1 MKPAYFMKQKG
12 FTLVELMIVLV
23 IIGVLAASAI
33 PRFMRATIKAKQ
45 DEAQLLLKQ
54 IYTMQ
59 MAYRQEFDTYY
70 PGGGGKIIVQ
80 PGEAISTLG
89 VEIMPSARYSSSLTS
104 ERTTFTVTAGSKKS
118 TGLDDDVTLDIW
130 SVDQTGNIT
139 CVSDDALN

>member
-1 MKPAYFMKQKG
+1 MKPASLMKQRG

-23 IIGVLAASAI
+23 IIGILAASAI
-33 PRFMRATIKAKQ
+33 PRFMRTSVKAKQ
-45 DEAQLLLKQ
+45 NEAQLLLKQ

-59 MAYRQEFDTYY
+59 MAYRQEYDTYY

-80 PGEAISTLG
+80 PGEAINTLG
-89 VEIMPSARYSSSLTS
+89 VEIIASARYSYSITS

-118 TGLDDDVTLDIW
+118 TGLDDDPTLDVW

-139 CVSDDALN
+139 CVTDDALN

>member
-1 MKPAYFMKQKG
+1 MKGASCMKHKG
-12 FTLVELMIVLV
+12 FTLVELMVVLA
-23 IIGVLAASAI
+23 IIGILAAAAI

-59 MAYRQEFDTYY
+59 MAYRQEYDTYY
-70 PGGGGKIIVQ
+70 PGDGSTIVTQ
-80 PGEAISTLG
+80 PGEAISILG
-89 VEIMPSARYSSSLTS
+89 VEIMASARYSYSITG
-104 ERTTFTVTAGSKKS
+104 ERTTFTVTAGSKRS